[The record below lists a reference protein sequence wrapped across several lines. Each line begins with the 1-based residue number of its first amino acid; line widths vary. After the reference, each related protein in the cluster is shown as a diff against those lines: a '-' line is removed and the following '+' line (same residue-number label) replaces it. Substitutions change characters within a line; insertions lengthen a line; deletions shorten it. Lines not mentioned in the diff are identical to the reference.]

1 MTAVTL
7 SRTRPFHRM
16 REFGSSVATI
26 MVKELR
32 SRFRGRLAF
41 VILTVYVALLALI
54 AYGIYSVVAQEART
68 AAQFEGGPF
77 GTTFA
82 NASATIGQAIFA
94 LLSMFQL
101 LLVCFIAPAFTAG
114 AISLEREKQTLDLLV
129 TTPMRPGGIVVG
141 KLLAALAFVG
151 LMILAALP
159 ISALVLMYGGVSVDD
174 LVRQQVVLLVTALG
188 LGATGL
194 FWSALVKRTQAAT
207 VLTYA
212 SVLALT
218 VGTSLIFTFWSA
230 TATRSSENEF
240 AQPRLA
246 PEQLLWVNPAIA
258 MIEVVANTEITYGD
272 FSKIMQRVHGG
283 VTSTRVCEGDVCFD
297 SEVIGPDGPKPIPVD
312 LVGPRGGIF
321 LDGGADVGVAID
333 ECPPNARCAAPPP
346 DAAVFDPQP
355 LTGHFWPRFA
365 ITFAGLSVLLTL
377 ASMRLVVPAGMRF
390 AFVRRRQASAT
401 VEPIPPQETDR

>member
-7 SRTRPFHRM
+7 SRTRPFPRL

-26 MVKELR
+26 MIKELR

-54 AYGIYSVVAQEART
+54 AYGIYSVVAPEART
-68 AAQFEGGPF
+68 AAQFDGGPF

-188 LGATGL
+188 LGAIGL

-218 VGTSLIFTFWSA
+218 VGTALIFIFWSE
-230 TATRSSENEF
+230 TATRSSGNEF
-240 AQPRLA
+240 AEPRPG

-283 VTSTRVCEGDVCFD
+283 VTSTQICEGDVCFN
-297 SEVIGPDGPKPIPVD
+297 SKPMPVD
-312 LVGPRGGIF
+312 FVGPRGGVF
-321 LDGGADVGVAID
+321 MDGGAAFGVAVD
-333 ECPPNARCAAPPP
+333 LGECPPNARCAAPPP
-346 DAAVFDPQP
+346 DGAVFDPQP

-390 AFVRRRQASAT
+390 AFVRRRFTAAT
-401 VEPIPPQETDR
+401 AEPIPPVETDR